1 MPKRWIENEGSFT
14 RERFWRFTNAST
26 AKTHFNWQGDT
37 KRLDFYKI
45 VTYNACNILLS
56 LYIADI
62 AEDYQL
68 KQHLSEVDS
77 ILKTAALANQKEHK
91 SIVVKHNL
99 ISQGFGN
106 SQTIKERLTSLAE
119 RQRMLLTCFKRQ
131 TELKEKI
138 KCLNAKTLTSST
150 SESGEKVIA
159 VTQPTLTNK
168 IHSDLAQPVPLDRLI
183 KENILKPNESVS
195 CSLMVSGLL

>member
-1 MPKRWIENEGSFT
+1 M
-14 RERFWRFTNAST
+14 
-26 AKTHFNWQGDT
+26 
-37 KRLDFYKI
+37 
-45 VTYNACNILLS
+45 
-56 LYIADI
+56 
-62 AEDYQL
+62 
-68 KQHLSEVDS
+68 
-77 ILKTAALANQKEHK
+77 
-91 SIVVKHNL
+91 